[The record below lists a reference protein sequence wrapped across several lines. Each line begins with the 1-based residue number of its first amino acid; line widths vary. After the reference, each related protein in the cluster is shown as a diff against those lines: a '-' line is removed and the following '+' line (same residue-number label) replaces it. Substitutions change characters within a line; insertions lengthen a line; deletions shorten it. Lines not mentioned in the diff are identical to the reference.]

1 MLVIVV
7 RRFALS
13 VLLVLSSAVAGI
25 GLAPAGQAATV
36 GLTDPQ
42 TGRIVSDNP
51 SGITPNILNGST
63 YSIVQV
69 GNMVI
74 VGGSFTQVQNANS
87 STTLT
92 RNHVFAFDA
101 TSGLI
106 STSFNPGANG
116 TVYKVQQTG
125 DGNTVFL
132 GGNFSTAAG
141 GSNRN
146 LVKVNVSNGQ
156 KVTSFAPPT
165 VDGQVRDLEVVG
177 NRLFVAGKFTHLGS
191 RAQKALGS
199 LNATTGAYDPY
210 FTGVMAGWHRDH
222 EDHPGDITNVLAIST
237 NVQNTELTAVG
248 NFTSVNGQARS
259 QIASFD
265 ITGGPSYALSPWY
278 TNLFTQACQSNFE
291 TYVTDVEYSP
301 NGNFFVVSTA
311 GAFGGSTGSNAGTS
325 GCDVVARFE
334 TGGTTGPT
342 PAVWTMYSGGDST
355 WTVEVTDNVVY
366 VGGHQKF
373 QNNPSGSNVANGGA
387 VARPGIA
394 ALNAVTGIPYSWN
407 PTRTRGVGVQDMLA
421 TPQGLYVGSDTE
433 RIGAYEY
440 HARIALMPL
449 AGGDTLPPMVNTTLP
464 GTVYN
469 VPTGSSTLSRRS
481 FDGITTP
488 GSATSG
494 PTGGPAW
501 GSTVGAFMVNG
512 VLYTGASNGEV
523 TKRTFNG
530 SSYGSPSAVDT
541 ADAEVFQATWHDT
554 DVRSLTSLFYYDGLM
569 YFTRSGQN
577 TLFRRGFE
585 PESDIVGQ
593 QRFSSGAVSGIP
605 FTSIRGAFVANNFFY
620 YATSSGL
627 FRTPWGGRAPVAGTP
642 TQISSSSAFASR
654 VMFIYQA
661 SGQQSNQAPI
671 PDADVT
677 CTGLT
682 CEFDSTDSVDPDGD
696 IESVLWQ
703 FGDTATS
710 TEETT
715 SHTYATSGPRTVTL
729 TVTDDDGSS
738 ASTTRS
744 IDPQGPPV
752 DTPPTANIASANCT
766 LLACTFSSTGSGDS
780 QGPVTYLWDFG
791 DDGDLDTST
800 EANPSYIYGSAGPKT
815 VTLTVKDTADQVATD
830 TENINPS
837 DTASPV
843 TFVGKTHTNGNRTG
857 SSHAVAVP
865 AGTTVGD
872 TMVLFFAA
880 NTTNPTYTY
889 PAGWT
894 PVANPISGSG
904 VVGRAF
910 TKVATAAD
918 IGSTVRV
925 TSSAYAKSDM
935 ALAVYHGATGVA
947 ASSGALLTNTS
958 ASHTSPTVNAPLG
971 SKWLVTYWADKTS
984 STSAWTTVPP
994 TFRSSAF
1001 GTSGGHMS
1009 GLLVD
1014 SEADVSGRTGGL
1026 TATANSSTNV
1036 ALSFSVVLQ

>member
-1 MLVIVV
+1 M
-7 RRFALS
+7 
-13 VLLVLSSAVAGI
+13 
-25 GLAPAGQAATV
+25 
-36 GLTDPQ
+36 
-42 TGRIVSDNP
+42 
-51 SGITPNILNGST
+51 
-63 YSIVQV
+63 
-69 GNMVI
+69 
-74 VGGSFTQVQNANS
+74 
-87 STTLT
+87 T
-92 RNHVFAFDA
+92 R
-101 TSGLI
+101 
-106 STSFNPGANG
+106 
-116 TVYKVQQTG
+116 
-125 DGNTVFL
+125 
-132 GGNFSTAAG
+132 
-141 GSNRN
+141 
-146 LVKVNVSNGQ
+146 
-156 KVTSFAPPT
+156 
-165 VDGQVRDLEVVG
+165 
-177 NRLFVAGKFTHLGS
+177 
-191 RAQKALGS
+191 
-199 LNATTGAYDPY
+199 
-210 FTGVMAGWHRDH
+210 
-222 EDHPGDITNVLAIST
+222 
-237 NVQNTELTAVG
+237 
-248 NFTSVNGQARS
+248 
-259 QIASFD
+259 
-265 ITGGPSYALSPWY
+265 
-278 TNLFTQACQSNFE
+278 
-291 TYVTDVEYSP
+291 
-301 NGNFFVVSTA
+301 
-311 GAFGGSTGSNAGTS
+311 
-325 GCDVVARFE
+325 
-334 TGGTTGPT
+334 
-342 PAVWTMYSGGDST
+342 
-355 WTVEVTDNVVY
+355 
-366 VGGHQKF
+366 
-373 QNNPSGSNVANGGA
+373 
-387 VARPGIA
+387 
-394 ALNAVTGIPYSWN
+394 
-407 PTRTRGVGVQDMLA
+407 
-421 TPQGLYVGSDTE
+421 
-433 RIGAYEY
+433 
-440 HARIALMPL
+440 
-449 AGGDTLPPMVNTTLP
+449 
-464 GTVYN
+464 
-469 VPTGSSTLSRRS
+469 
-481 FDGITTP
+481 
-488 GSATSG
+488 
-494 PTGGPAW
+494 
-501 GSTVGAFMVNG
+501 
-512 VLYTGASNGEV
+512 
-523 TKRTFNG
+523 RTFNG

-894 PVANPISGSG
+894 PVANPINGSG

-935 ALAVYHGATGVA
+935 AVRGLPRGDRCGSQLWSPAHEHLRVTHLSHGQRAAREQVVGDLLGRQDLEHLRVDDRAPDLPQQCVRHLGWTHVRPAGRQRGRRLRPHGRVDGDRQLEHQRGAQLQRRPSVTGSSRYAPWRRVG
-947 ASSGALLTNTS
+947 ASSEAPYGVTCRLPGRWSEQGDVPRRRAPSLVPGEETQCAVVC
-958 ASHTSPTVNAPLG
+958 ASHP
-971 SKWLVTYWADKTS
+971 
-984 STSAWTTVPP
+984 
-994 TFRSSAF
+994 
-1001 GTSGGHMS
+1001 
-1009 GLLVD
+1009 
-1014 SEADVSGRTGGL
+1014 
-1026 TATANSSTNV
+1026 
-1036 ALSFSVVLQ
+1036 